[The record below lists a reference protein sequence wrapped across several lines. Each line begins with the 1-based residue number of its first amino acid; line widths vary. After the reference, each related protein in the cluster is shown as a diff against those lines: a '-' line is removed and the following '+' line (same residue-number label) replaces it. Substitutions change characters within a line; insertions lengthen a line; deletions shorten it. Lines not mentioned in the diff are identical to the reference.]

1 MTWKFIGTGSSVFIN
16 KGRQLS
22 FELTR
27 EFLKSLTMKLYLAGS
42 LSQKLTN
49 KLKADK
55 RVFVKVADDESMFSR
70 VTFIVCTF
78 KRDRR

>member
-22 FELTR
+22 FEPTR
-27 EFLKSLTMKLYLAGS
+27 EFWKSLTMKLYLA
-42 LSQKLTN
+42 QKLTN

-55 RVFVKVADDESMFSR
+55 RVLVKVADDESMFSR
-70 VTFIVCTF
+70 VTFKVCT
-78 KRDRR
+78 

>member
-22 FELTR
+22 FEPTR
-27 EFLKSLTMKLYLAGS
+27 EFWKSLTIKKYLALAGS

-55 RVFVKVADDESMFSR
+55 RVLVKVADDESMFSR
-70 VTFIVCTF
+70 VTFIVCT
-78 KRDRR
+78 